1 MLGIGLFGSV
11 YLMPVFL
18 GLVRLHSALEIGE
31 VMLVTGIAQ
40 LLTAPVAVQLERRFD
55 ARALSAFGFTL
66 FGIGL
71 GLSYFQ
77 SFETDFAQMF
87 WPQVIRGVAIMFCL
101 LPPTRLALGH
111 LAPAQI
117 PNASGLF
124 NLMRN
129 LGGAIGIALI
139 DTIIWV
145 RAPEHVEAIVARLL
159 AGDAATAAFVGLPAD
174 RFKGVPLGPVDAD
187 TQELARPLVER
198 AGLVSAIN
206 EAWAMMALA
215 MALALLALF
224 ISHLRKRRPIA

>member
-1 MLGIGLFGSV
+1 
-11 YLMPVFL
+11 MPVFL
-18 GLVRLHSALEIGE
+18 GLVRLHSAVEIGE

-40 LLTAPVAVQLERRFD
+40 LLTAPVAVQLERRCD
-55 ARALSAFGFTL
+55 ARALSTFGFAL

-77 SFETDFAQMF
+77 TFETDFSQMF
-87 WPQVIRGVAIMFCL
+87 WPQVVRGIAIMFCL

-111 LAPAQI
+111 LAAERV
-117 PNASGLF
+117 PNARGLF

-139 DTIIWV
+139 DTVMWV
-145 RAPEHVEAIVARLL
+145 RAPEHVERIVAQLQ
-159 AGDAATAAFVGLPAD
+159 AGDRATAIFVGLPTD
-174 RFKGVPLGPVDAD
+174 RFVGKPLGPIDAD
-187 TQELARPLVER
+187 TQEIVRPLVER

-215 MALALLALF
+215 TLLALLALLF
-224 ISHLRKRRPIA
+224 TILRRRRA